1 MKKGFT
7 IIELM
12 VSLFIAMVVFA
23 GVFLSFQN
31 QKILFTRQEMIIK
44 MNRDTRTTLY
54 LLTSYIKQ
62 AGISIPDCVGTSCSG
77 VVKLTAN
84 SNNDAQNFERITIST
99 DTDLDGTIT
108 GTNSLTTTEEFTFI
122 VASPNGRKT
131 LYLCAGEVNN
141 YVAGACSFILDNI
154 TLFDIEACDDASC
167 SGVAVEDIT
176 HLNIKINS
184 QSERIDLL
192 GNTRIQGTP
201 VMTTVF
207 MLNRTFQ
214 K

>member
-7 IIELM
+7 LIELM

-62 AGISIPDCVGTSCSG
+62 AGISIPDCVGSSCSG
-77 VVKLTAN
+77 VVSITAN
-84 SNNDAQNFERITIST
+84 NNDDAQDLEKITIST
-99 DTDLDGTIT
+99 DADLDGVIL
-108 GTNSLTTTEEFTFI
+108 GTNSLSTTEEFTFI
-122 VASPNGRKT
+122 VDSPNGRKT
-131 LYLCAGEVNN
+131 LYLCAGTVNS

-154 TLFDIEACDDASC
+154 TVFDIEACDDASC
-167 SGVAVEDIT
+167 SGVAVGDIT

-184 QSERIDLL
+184 QSEKIDLL
-192 GNTRIQGTP
+192 GNNRIQGTP